1 MNMDQNEKVANDK
14 ISKLENEIKVLKNE
28 VQAVLL
34 DLRESYL
41 NVQNPFNSSAS
52 PVAVQ
57 PIVIN
62 QQAPAQE
69 SKPESGFKE
78 SPKPES
84 RAKEN
89 PKAESLK
96 MDQDSQVEGL
106 PVPES
111 RARTV
116 RTELRASPNPTSKH
130 SEEESRPPVLAESA
144 FKRNGR
150 LDLVTVAGL
159 TGWVEESTKKLG
171 RERTEAVLDISEVM
185 GYVTSDLKP
194 VILKLIALAPQAP
207 AGIPP
212 RTRDYIDSL
221 IQINSLLGKDNR
233 EETALLLLSLVSG
246 DKNRG

>member
-14 ISKLENEIKVLKNE
+14 ISKLESEIKVLKNE

-41 NVQNPFNSSAS
+41 NVQNPFNSAAS
-52 PVAVQ
+52 PAAIQ

-62 QQAPAQE
+62 QQAPAPE
-69 SKPESGFKE
+69 SKPESK
-78 SPKPES
+78 SPKPEPKG
-84 RAKEN
+84 KEG
-89 PKAESLK
+89 PQDESIKLE
-96 MDQDSQVEGL
+96 QDSQADSR
-106 PVPES
+106 PIPES
-111 RARTV
+111 RMRAARTG
-116 RTELRASPNPTSKH
+116 LRSAPIPTSEY
-130 SEEESRPPVLAESA
+130 SDVGSRSVTSPEPASRKNA
-144 FKRNGR
+144 R
-150 LDLVTVAGL
+150 LDLVTVVGL

-185 GYVTSDLKP
+185 GYVTKELKP
-194 VILKLIALAPQAP
+194 IILKLIALAPQAP
-207 AGIPP
+207 AGIPS

-246 DKNRG
+246 EKNHG